1 MIRDGR
7 LAAAVAAAKAAA
19 AEKEAAAE
27 RAAAAAER
35 TGPVGE
41 ERAAI
46 ASETTAQIPT
56 GATAAADFTVSAEAT
71 GVVRDGRLAAA
82 VAAAKAAAAAAE
94 GSAAGGAANEP
105 VQGGLRVTAAA
116 DSLNSAGAGGV
127 IRDGRLVAAV
137 PSDGRLAAAVASAKA
152 AAEMERAV
160 KEAAERIGDPNA
172 AAGTTASGGALT
184 PLTSQG
190 AESRANIGQ
199 KRAVAGEGRTASLTR
214 LEAKRYSGREGE
226 RGVERGGEGRRRT
239 RSNVSLMDTGVL
251 RLEEEVERELAR
263 QEKLVEL
270 IAVAGADMP
279 TLPVQEEQDRAE
291 RQLHRDVHHW
301 GDEVAQTRKLLLELT
316 VERVNLERA
325 LEQVHWAVGSPG
337 AVRAVHTAQMQLL
350 QLTAQRE
357 VLKELIQN
365 ERKENEKVEEFLD
378 QILSDPALD
387 TTSPGFASLIKDLIH
402 TLNTS
407 PPVLP
412 AATAAI
418 GAASAAAFAA
428 FAAASAAA
436 GSAGGGGMGG
446 VGRGGGGGGGDL
458 HSASVGPSGGSR
470 ASILGHS
477 YSNLSSSTQV
487 HRLKDLIKD
496 VTDPKGTREGGRRRR
511 GGSGSWEEIGKRLE
525 AEEGGGGGKSGGGG
539 GGRGGGRGGES
550 MGTLDW
556 QGRTGVEEDEVG
568 HLTGGSDGNAVG
580 GAGKGGGGGAGGG
593 GKSRLKVLH
602 KLKKKVSSAGV
613 GAWGGGAGGAA
624 GGGGGG
630 GGGGDEVG
638 DGEEG
643 YFPGGGMGSPR
654 GGEGGGAA
662 WGGIPGAHRRIGS
675 GGDTDSVSGIGYSAG
690 VGAGGAVGGAAGG
703 AGNSSGHPAGASSAK
718 PLSRGM
724 SPFRNLGRY
733 LSSTE
738 ADLRS
743 LADGAVAKGGG
754 KMVRGRRVSDV
765 PLQSD
770 RDSSIS
776 STHSRKKAPSYP
788 GRGEVED
795 DKEGGMRRGEGR
807 DGRGGREG
815 ELAEDD
821 DDSLPPQAIRSA
833 TQPTLKRSLA
843 RRASDTRQDLNNLDF
858 PVAGPPDLPPLAA
871 AEISSGASG

>member
-190 AESRANIGQ
+190 AESRASIGQ

-279 TLPVQEEQDRAE
+279 TLPVQVRTEAGEAPLDTYPTTASQNPPQPHPLPFPNLSTPPFSLAQQEEQDRAE

-301 GDEVAQTRKLLLELT
+301 GDEVAHSRMLLLGCS
-316 VERVNLERA
+316 RA
-325 LEQVHWAVGSPG
+325 AVSIFPNFSPTHVPTGG
-337 AVRAVHTAQMQLL
+337 AGLR
-350 QLTAQRE
+350 R
-357 VLKELIQN
+357 
-365 ERKENEKVEEFLD
+365 
-378 QILSDPALD
+378 
-387 TTSPGFASLIKDLIH
+387 
-402 TLNTS
+402 
-407 PPVLP
+407 
-412 AATAAI
+412 
-418 GAASAAAFAA
+418 AAAAQ
-428 FAAASAAA
+428 
-436 GSAGGGGMGG
+436 GSA
-446 VGRGGGGGGGDL
+446 
-458 HSASVGPSGGSR
+458 
-470 ASILGHS
+470 
-477 YSNLSSSTQV
+477 
-487 HRLKDLIKD
+487 
-496 VTDPKGTREGGRRRR
+496 PK
-511 GGSGSWEEIGKRLE
+511 
-525 AEEGGGGGKSGGGG
+525 
-539 GGRGGGRGGES
+539 GGRGG
-550 MGTLDW
+550 
-556 QGRTGVEEDEVG
+556 
-568 HLTGGSDGNAVG
+568 
-580 GAGKGGGGGAGGG
+580 
-593 GKSRLKVLH
+593 
-602 KLKKKVSSAGV
+602 
-613 GAWGGGAGGAA
+613 
-624 GGGGGG
+624 
-630 GGGGDEVG
+630 
-638 DGEEG
+638 
-643 YFPGGGMGSPR
+643 
-654 GGEGGGAA
+654 
-662 WGGIPGAHRRIGS
+662 
-675 GGDTDSVSGIGYSAG
+675 
-690 VGAGGAVGGAAGG
+690 
-703 AGNSSGHPAGASSAK
+703 
-718 PLSRGM
+718 
-724 SPFRNLGRY
+724 
-733 LSSTE
+733 
-738 ADLRS
+738 
-743 LADGAVAKGGG
+743 
-754 KMVRGRRVSDV
+754 
-765 PLQSD
+765 
-770 RDSSIS
+770 
-776 STHSRKKAPSYP
+776 TH
-788 GRGEVED
+788 
-795 DKEGGMRRGEGR
+795 M
-807 DGRGGREG
+807 
-815 ELAEDD
+815 
-821 DDSLPPQAIRSA
+821 
-833 TQPTLKRSLA
+833 
-843 RRASDTRQDLNNLDF
+843 
-858 PVAGPPDLPPLAA
+858 
-871 AEISSGASG
+871 